1 MMSVNYTTF
10 NYRATKIMKNEK
22 TIEKPNATTASIDDT
37 KRESLKKLG
46 KRAAYISPVVL
57 TMLTSQK
64 ATALSPPGP

>member
-1 MMSVNYTTF
+1 MNDKTNNLENKNADSSSSV
-10 NYRATKIMKNEK
+10 
-22 TIEKPNATTASIDDT
+22 DDS
-37 KRESLKKLG
+37 KRESLKKMG